1 MKKTTGIVMLF
12 AAGALV
18 TSAFASVP
26 ASQVNRLGADLTP
39 VGAEKAGSGDIPA
52 WTGACQRCQAM

>member
-1 MKKTTGIVMLF
+1 MKKTTGIVTLV
-12 AAGALV
+12 AASALA

-39 VGAEKAGSGDIPA
+39 VGAEKAEIGRA
-52 WTGACQRCQAM
+52 HV